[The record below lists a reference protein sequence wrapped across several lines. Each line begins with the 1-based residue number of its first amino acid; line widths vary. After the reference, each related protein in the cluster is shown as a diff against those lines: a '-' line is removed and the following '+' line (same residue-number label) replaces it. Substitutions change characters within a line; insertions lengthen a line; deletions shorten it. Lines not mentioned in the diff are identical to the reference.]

1 VKLKHLKIKDFKNL
15 TGIDGWFTLD
25 FTNKEGVTV
34 LIGNN
39 GSGKSNVLEAI
50 SSIFIGLY
58 KIGTPQRKPT
68 FSYAIE
74 YSIGTDTVT
83 DVKIELINGTY
94 GFYIN
99 DVKVLKKDFIEWAD
113 KWLPSKIIA
122 SYSGEEIRLWNTYY
136 KHSYSDFITS
146 LKNNELRH
154 LPEQKL
160 FYIDGTYWNEAL
172 LVFLCSELQS
182 NTRFVLNNLGILS
195 VENIEFQFNK
205 TNIARYPSNIITEF
219 VKRLNP
225 DNTESISISLDAL
238 KNLSEGYEYE
248 LFIKLISSSQS
259 ELITSIKINF
269 NDSLTT
275 EDLSEGQKKQILIRA
290 ILEFI
295 ADRSTLVLLDEPDS
309 HIHVANKVQF
319 KNLLEEYEYKNLIL
333 TSHSPTLMNVFESH
347 LVYLENGQVKG
358 SEKAEILKEISGDT
372 MSDAQRQILLNS
384 NTDILIVEGKT
395 DEKYITTALEKL
407 KTIEDRYNNLDFNFL
422 YMGGSDSENLKKLIE
437 QFPPKGNQ
445 TIIAFFDN
453 DGAGYGCIQ
462 KAFEYTSQKQ
472 DFTRSI
478 ENGIH
483 ICIYPKKD
491 GFTKSDFEIEDY
503 FKIDTCRDFM
513 FDNFETF
520 QDTKKKF
527 KKNDFAEFCPSLDV
541 EEFKGF
547 KKIFDLIL
555 DIKGL

>member
-1 VKLKHLKIKDFKNL
+1 MKLKHLKIKDFKNL